1 MRGAAG
7 TPFVGITMKTNAI
20 PSPTQRSPA
29 VLLLGWRLL
38 IGLPL
43 LLFAMSIPAR
53 YQELAGMARRLS
65 AELGPEYGGLQGF
78 LAGGTY
84 YALGVLFLEVIFV
97 ISLVLTSLAIV
108 WSNQV
113 DWRSLFF
120 SAVFV
125 FYPVWVTPTLDA
137 LTLPPVLQAIANLTQ
152 AAGVVLAVMFFL
164 LFPDGRFVPGWTR
177 VSATAWL
184 LYCLAW
190 GLSPASWFSLIDPFE
205 ASFPAFLVLLLLGW
219 GLGLAVQA
227 IRYRQAPQW
236 QRVMTKWVLLV
247 VAGACVG
254 YAIVY
259 LPGVFLPESGSARAL
274 YDLFA
279 VPVFWLLALPMPVAL
294 AVAMQR
300 YHLFDVKFILQRTLV
315 YGALTASVVGL
326 YVLVMVGVG
335 ALVHSGGN
343 FLVSLFATGLVAV
356 LFTPLR
362 NRLQRGV
369 NHLMYGERND
379 PYTVLSQLSRRLEA
393 TFAPDAVLSTAV
405 RAVAEALKLPY
416 AAIELERN
424 GTYEIMA
431 ETGEP
436 AQNPLRLPL
445 LYAGES
451 VGQLVLGRRSG
462 ETRFTDADRYLFDDL
477 ARQIGVA
484 VHAARMT
491 EDAIKL
497 SADLQKSR
505 ERIVAAREEE
515 RRRIRRDLHD
525 GLGPQLATL
534 TLKLD
539 AARNLLHREPRT
551 ADTLLAGLK
560 VQGQAAIS
568 DIRQLVYD
576 LRPPALDELGLVP
589 AIREQAANYSQYG
602 LNITVQAPERLPPL
616 PAAVEVAAYRIA
628 QEALTN
634 VARHAQAK
642 VCRVR
647 LSLGGELELEI
658 TDDGIGLPEDRRA
671 GVGLSSMRERA
682 AELGGTCVVE
692 PAGPAGGTRLLA
704 RLPLPAPGD
713 EP

>member
-1 MRGAAG
+1 MN
-7 TPFVGITMKTNAI
+7 TNAI
-20 PSPTQRSPA
+20 PSSTQRSPA

-43 LLFAMSIPAR
+43 FLFALSIPAR
-53 YQELAGMARRLS
+53 YQELAGTARRLS
-65 AELGPEYGGLQGF
+65 AELGPGYGGLQDF
-78 LAGGTY
+78 LSGGTY
-84 YALGVLFLEVIFV
+84 YALGVLFLEIIFV
-97 ISLVLTSLAIV
+97 LSLVLTSLAIV
-108 WSNQV
+108 WRNQIG
-113 DWRSLFF
+113 WRSLFF

-137 LTLPPVLQAIANLTQ
+137 LTLPPVLQAVANLTQ
-152 AAGVVLAVMFFL
+152 ATGVVLAVMFFL

-177 VSATAWL
+177 VSAIAWL

-205 ASFPAFLVLLLLGW
+205 ASFPAFLVLLLSGW

-247 VAGACVG
+247 IAGACVG

-259 LPGVFLPESGSARAL
+259 LPGVFLPASGSARAL

-326 YVLVMVGVG
+326 YVLVVVGVG

-369 NHLMYGERND
+369 SRLMYGERED
-379 PYTVLSQLSRRLEA
+379 PYRVLSQLGQRLEA
-393 TFAPDAVLSTAV
+393 TLAPDAVLSTAV
-405 RAVAEALKLPY
+405 RAVAETLRLPY
-416 AAIELERN
+416 VAIELEQDGRF
-424 GTYEIMA
+424 
-431 ETGEP
+431 ETAAAAGEP
-436 AQNPLRLPL
+436 VDNPFRLPL
-445 LYAGES
+445 LYAGET
-451 VGQLVLGRRSG
+451 VGHLVLGQRAG
-462 ETRFTDADRYLFDDL
+462 ETRFTAADRYLFDDL

-491 EDAIKL
+491 EDALKL

-539 AARNLLHREPRT
+539 AARNLLLQEPQT
-551 ADTLLAGLK
+551 ADAMLAGLK

-568 DIRQLVYD
+568 DIRRLVYD

-602 LNITVQAPERLPPL
+602 LNITVQAPESLPPL

-647 LSLGGELELEI
+647 VSLGGELELEI

-692 PAGPAGGTRLLA
+692 PAGLTGGTRLLA

-713 EP
+713 GP